1 MGEINMAE
9 RTPNERI
16 YRPDMWDH
24 QLALKG
30 PSEVLETSIQ
40 SAYFGKNRNIDGRI
54 GNRLGLHLAIN
65 SGPGNG
71 IIAQWEAT
79 YTQLEDIDG
88 LLDDLFIGYRSW
100 ENHGVPNVQ
109 NLAGAQVVAHYIRV
123 KDNPRDFTMF
133 LTGLSAPKRK

>member
-1 MGEINMAE
+1 MMGEINMAE

-30 PSEVLETSIQ
+30 PFEVLETSIQ
-40 SAYFGKNRNIDGRI
+40 SAYFGKNGNIDGI
-54 GNRLGLHLAIN
+54 
-65 SGPGNG
+65 
-71 IIAQWEAT
+71 
-79 YTQLEDIDG
+79 
-88 LLDDLFIGYRSW
+88 LDDLFIGYRSW
-100 ENHGVPNVQ
+100 ENHGVANVQ